1 MATTKITPGVLDLN
15 EAASDSGLKIPSGTE
30 LNRPATDVA
39 GMIRNNTN
47 ETSSGSASAMEYY
60 NGTEWK
66 VISCIGLPMAYL
78 VVAGGGSSQLA
89 DASGPAG
96 GGAGG
101 LRTSFGS
108 TSGGGASAESN
119 ITLAAGTYTITV
131 GAGGAANSYNNGSD
145 SSISATGMTT
155 ITSLG
160 GGASG
165 GSSQRDGSNGG
176 SGGGG
181 EGDGSGFSS
190 GGSGTA
196 GQGFDGGA
204 GASPFAP
211 QRGGGGGGGA
221 AAAGSNGAAN
231 LGGNGGNGLELS
243 ITGSATYY
251 AGGGAGEA
259 SQGTAGTGGLGG
271 GGAVDADGAANTGGG
286 AGAPDGYTYAPNP
299 GVAHSGGSGVVILR
313 LATAVY
319 SGTTTGS
326 PTVTTDGTDTILT
339 FTASGT
345 YVH

>member
-1 MATTKITPGVLDLN
+1 MATTKIIPGVLDLN
-15 EAASDSGLKIPSGTE
+15 SATSDKGLKMPSGTE
-30 LNRPATDVA
+30 FNRPTDAT
-39 GMIRNNTN
+39 GQIRNNTN

-78 VVAGGGSSQLA
+78 VVAGGGSSQLSGA
-89 DASGPAG
+89 DGPAA

-101 LRTSFGS
+101 LRTSYGS

-131 GAGGAANSYNNGSD
+131 GAGGVANSYNNGSD

-165 GSSQRDGSNGG
+165 GSSQRDGSDGG

-181 EGDGSGFSS
+181 EGDGSSFSS
-190 GGSGTA
+190 GGSATA

-204 GASPFAP
+204 GGSPFNSN
-211 QRGGGGGGGA
+211 RGGGGGGGA
-221 AAAGSNGAAN
+221 AAAGSNGGN
-231 LGGNGGNGLELS
+231 GFGGNGGNGLELS

-251 AGGGAGEA
+251 AGGGAGD
-259 SQGTAGTGGLGG
+259 SPSGSAGTGGLGG
-271 GGAVDADGAANTGGG
+271 GGAVEADGAANTGGG
-286 AGAPDGYTYAPNP
+286 AGSPNGYTFAPNP
-299 GVAHSGGSGVVILR
+299 GVARSGGSGVVILR

-339 FTASGT
+339 FTGSGT

>member
-1 MATTKITPGVLDLN
+1 MATTKVIPGVLDLN
-15 EAASDSGLKIPSGTE
+15 ESTSESGLKMPTGDNN
-30 LNRPATDVA
+30 NRPTAAT
-39 GMIRNNTN
+39 GQIRNNTN

-66 VISCIGLPMAYL
+66 AISCIGLPMAYL

-89 DASGPAG
+89 GADGPAG

-101 LRTSFGS
+101 LRTSYGS
-108 TSGGGASAESN
+108 TSGGGASAESD
-119 ITLAAGTYTITV
+119 IALAAGTYTITV

-145 SSISATGMTT
+145 SSISATGITT

-165 GSSQRDGSNGG
+165 GSSQRDGLDGG

-181 EGDGSGFSS
+181 DGDGGNFSS
-190 GGSGTA
+190 GGAGTA

-204 GASPFAP
+204 GESPFTS

-221 AAAGSNGAAN
+221 AVAGSNGGN
-231 LGGNGGNGLELS
+231 QTGGNGGNGLELS

-259 SQGTAGTGGLGG
+259 SQGTEGTGGLGG
-271 GGAVDADGAANTGGG
+271 GGAVEADGAANTGGG
-286 AGAPDGYTYAPNP
+286 AGAPDGYTFAPNP
-299 GVAHSGGSGVVILR
+299 GVARSGGSGVVILR

-339 FTASGT
+339 FTGSGT